1 MTAESLGARE
11 RAQIYAENQNLKI
24 EQFLG
29 SGFDGSVFS
38 TNQKSAIK
46 ALKWQEL

>member
-1 MTAESLGARE
+1 MTAESLGVCE

-38 TNQKSAIK
+38 TNRKSAIK
-46 ALKWQEL
+46 ALKWQEF